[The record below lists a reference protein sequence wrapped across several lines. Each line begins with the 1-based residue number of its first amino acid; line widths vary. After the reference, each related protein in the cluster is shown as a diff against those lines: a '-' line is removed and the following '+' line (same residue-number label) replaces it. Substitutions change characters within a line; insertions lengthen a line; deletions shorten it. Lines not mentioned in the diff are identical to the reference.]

1 MYKEKSKRMSGLLM
15 LMLCFSIVIV
25 TAYVYEQATMSV
37 DLTVVDVATITLK
50 SSDLGTLNEGELKT
64 ITDVTVA
71 NLGDAISITTTT
83 ATDVYLHLDSDLDS
97 VTAAVSTYDIDI
109 VYATIPGGGT
119 GTVGNAACTLTK
131 ASPDHSSITL
141 DAAGTWTFDLEID
154 LTAGSVSSDT
164 VEDVSIIVTA
174 DSTS

>member
-1 MYKEKSKRMSGLLM
+1 M
-15 LMLCFSIVIV
+15 LMLCFTVIVV

-37 DLTVVDVATITLK
+37 DLTVVEVATITLK
-50 SSDLGTLNEGELKT
+50 SSDLGTINEGESKT

-83 ATDVYLHLDSDLDS
+83 GTSVYLHLDSDLES
-97 VTAAVSTYDIDI
+97 VSSALSTYDIDV

-131 ASPDHSSITL
+131 ASPDYSSITL

-154 LTAGSVSSDT
+154 LVAGSVSSD
-164 VEDVSIIVTA
+164 DVTQVDIIVTA
-174 DSTS
+174 ESTS